1 TRPNLIR
8 LSAVAAMASSRERGF
23 HPSRRSAFAT
33 VARRVLSSG
42 GTSGLI
48 FRSNR
53 AAKRTS
59 QLRAAAAAAMFALLA
74 FIWSFPLGT
83 RLSSALPGRGFG
95 DNAMFLWN
103 FWWMRRSRAA
113 GQPFFHTDYL
123 FAPFGTDVTLHTHTA
138 LTAFVGA
145 AVLGPLDVLTALNVT
160 TLASLSL
167 NGL

>member
-1 TRPNLIR
+1 KG
-8 LSAVAAMASSRERGF
+8 M
-23 HPSRRSAFAT
+23 
-33 VARRVLSSG
+33 
-42 GTSGLI
+42 
-48 FRSNR
+48 
-53 AAKRTS
+53 S
-59 QLRAAAAAAMFALLA
+59 QLRAAAAATMFALLA

-138 LTAFVGA
+138 MTAFVGA
-145 AVLGPLDVLTALNVT
+145 TVLGPLDVLTALNVT

-167 NGL
+167 NGLTAYLLAYRVTRQWLPSMVGGSIFAMCPFFAAHLNGHFNLTTAWML